1 METMHIPSTITD
13 PSTGERKP
21 FNRLEALQRENEWIM
36 ETADVGEFLAS
47 EEIPDNEYYKQYI
60 PALKTKFKELFNFEP
75 KVTNSFIIDL
85 DDFLK
90 YHKRLQEN
98 PSNEQSKDLAEVS
111 RSDIREWL
119 VGEIIR
125 TTYKSETT
133 PEYEAEVDRQVE
145 EATNKIDELYAWIFQ
160 NIPAKPT
167 KQEEVK

>member
-1 METMHIPSTITD
+1 
-13 PSTGERKP
+13 
-21 FNRLEALQRENEWIM
+21 
-36 ETADVGEFLAS
+36 
-47 EEIPDNEYYKQYI
+47 
-60 PALKTKFKELFNFEP
+60 
-75 KVTNSFIIDL
+75 L

-145 EATNKIDELYAWIFQ
+145 EATGKIDKLYGWIFQ